1 MLIYIYMNYTLKEQ
15 MSWSYKYVCL
25 IHMQKYISLNL
36 TEGVRYKVGLIC
48 VSEFLRYCTFLN
60 FKTSMQ
66 KYSIK

>member
-36 TEGVRYKVGLIC
+36 TEGVRLV
-48 VSEFLRYCTFLN
+48 
-60 FKTSMQ
+60 
-66 KYSIK
+66 